1 MKNFQQLMEMISKV
15 GSKYKVLDS
24 SGKKVLGTH
33 RTKEKAIKQLAAIE
47 ISKKKNK

>member
-1 MKNFQQLMEMISKV
+1 MEMIRKT

-24 SGKKVLGTH
+24 AGEKVLGTH
-33 RTKEKAIKQLAAIE
+33 QTKQKALKQLAAIE